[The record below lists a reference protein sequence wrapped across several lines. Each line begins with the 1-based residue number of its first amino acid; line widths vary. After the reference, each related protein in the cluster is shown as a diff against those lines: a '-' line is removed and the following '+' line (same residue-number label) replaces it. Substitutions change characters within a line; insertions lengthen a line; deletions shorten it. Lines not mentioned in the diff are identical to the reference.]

1 LTKNTHM
8 GARIRRQIGESKTEK
23 RIKEFV
29 VGQLMQMRQFVNDGA
44 LFHEGSREQ
53 LMYQLGQAMTVQA
66 GIIEWLDK
74 QFGRPGFT
82 PSDQIAAI
90 VQVNVAAARAA
101 REEREAEAKR
111 KAEEE
116 AAKAAKTPCECCGA
130 PGNTGSMP
138 YGIYCD
144 ACGKDVTHPT
154 GDGSC
159 FVRDGREHK
168 GRRAGYCEAC
178 GWYPPID
185 SDGVKTPG
193 HVCQELPASAYRSID
208 DPALGA
214 PANIAPA
221 APADA
226 APAQPIGDA

>member
-1 LTKNTHM
+1 M
-8 GARIRRQIGESKTEK
+8 GARVRRQIAESKSEK

-29 VGQLMQMRQFVNDGA
+29 VGQLMQMRQFVSDGA

-53 LMYQLGQAMTVQA
+53 LMYQLGETMTVQA

-82 PSDQIAAI
+82 PSDQIASI
-90 VQVNVAAARAA
+90 VQVNVAAARAARAA

-116 AAKAAKTPCECCGA
+116 AAK
-130 PGNTGSMP
+130 
-138 YGIYCD
+138 
-144 ACGKDVTHPT
+144 
-154 GDGSC
+154 
-159 FVRDGREHK
+159 
-168 GRRAGYCEAC
+168 
-178 GWYPPID
+178 
-185 SDGVKTPG
+185 
-193 HVCQELPASAYRSID
+193 
-208 DPALGA
+208 PALASVPDEPEEALAKFGVSAEDMAKEVDRLAEYVPAA
-214 PANIAPA
+214 PADIAPA

>member
-1 LTKNTHM
+1 MTKNTLM
-8 GARIRRQIGESKTEK
+8 GARVRRQIGESKTEK

-53 LMYQLGQAMTVQA
+53 LMYQLGQTMTVQA

-116 AAKAAKTPCECCGA
+116 AAK
-130 PGNTGSMP
+130 
-138 YGIYCD
+138 
-144 ACGKDVTHPT
+144 
-154 GDGSC
+154 
-159 FVRDGREHK
+159 
-168 GRRAGYCEAC
+168 
-178 GWYPPID
+178 
-185 SDGVKTPG
+185 
-193 HVCQELPASAYRSID
+193 
-208 DPALGA
+208 PALA
-214 PANIAPA
+214 SVPLDVVPADIAPA

>member
-1 LTKNTHM
+1 M
-8 GARIRRQIGESKTEK
+8 GARVRRQIGESKSEK

-29 VGQLMQMRQFVNDGA
+29 VGQLMQMRQFVSDGA

-53 LMYQLGQAMTVQA
+53 LMYQLGQTMTVQA

-74 QFGRPGFT
+74 NFGRPGFT
-82 PSDQIAAI
+82 PSDQIASI

-116 AAKAAKTPCECCGA
+116 AAK
-130 PGNTGSMP
+130 
-138 YGIYCD
+138 
-144 ACGKDVTHPT
+144 
-154 GDGSC
+154 
-159 FVRDGREHK
+159 
-168 GRRAGYCEAC
+168 
-178 GWYPPID
+178 
-185 SDGVKTPG
+185 
-193 HVCQELPASAYRSID
+193 
-208 DPALGA
+208 PALASVPDEPEEALAKFGVSAEDMAKEVDRLAEYVPAA
-214 PANIAPA
+214 PADIAPA

>member
-1 LTKNTHM
+1 M

-53 LMYQLGQAMTVQA
+53 LMYQLSQTMTVQA

-90 VQVNVAAARAA
+90 VQVNVASARAA

-116 AAKAAKTPCECCGA
+116 AAK
-130 PGNTGSMP
+130 
-138 YGIYCD
+138 
-144 ACGKDVTHPT
+144 
-154 GDGSC
+154 
-159 FVRDGREHK
+159 
-168 GRRAGYCEAC
+168 
-178 GWYPPID
+178 
-185 SDGVKTPG
+185 
-193 HVCQELPASAYRSID
+193 
-208 DPALGA
+208 PALA
-214 PANIAPA
+214 SVPLEAVPADIAPA

-226 APAQPIGDA
+226 ARAQPVGDA